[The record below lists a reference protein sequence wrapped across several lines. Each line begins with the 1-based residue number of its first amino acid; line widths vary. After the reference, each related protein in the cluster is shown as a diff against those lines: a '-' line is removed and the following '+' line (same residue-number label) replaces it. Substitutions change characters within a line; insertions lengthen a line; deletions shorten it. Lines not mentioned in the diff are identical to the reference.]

1 MVLSTGDFPFFQP
14 CYTDLRKRYNGVK
27 AIALEAATNELN
39 ICQRNK
45 NEAR

>member
-1 MVLSTGDFPFFQP
+1 MVLSTVDFPFFQF